1 MLELEWHML
10 TEGCSGILALTKWLH
25 GADSQLRSSLW
36 LIYSTILHI
45 FWNPKGHY
53 CFNSLPLV
61 PFLSQINPVYIFPS
75 YFFKVHFST
84 IFPSTPVCPVIFS
97 SKTVA
102 FLFFPIHA
110 TWPLST
116 SIYNPLRQTHMTWF
130 VMEWRMKSFG
140 SQKHLIW
147 FWHFGAYISL
157 MFSGKTSCVYLQPS
171 PSFILDLP
179 YLHLLPSF
187 FLYFFTI
194 FFRVSV
200 HPSVC
205 LSVCCTLRVVLRNY
219 SESFVATKWCG
230 CCFSS
235 WLSCLQVLET
245 GNVLAWFYAQ
255 QCSRLAQCIRDY
267 THFIVVCFTA
277 SSDWHS
283 KRRSA
288 DTLWKYV
295 WVY

>member
-36 LIYSTILHI
+36 LIYSTIFHI

-205 LSVCCTLRVVLRNY
+205 LSVCLSAAPCMLFSEITVKVLLPPNDVGAVFLRGFPAYRCWKLVMCWHD
-219 SESFVATKWCG
+219 FMH
-230 CCFSS
+230 SS
-235 WLSCLQVLET
+235 AQDWLSVSET
-245 GNVLAWFYAQ
+245 
-255 QCSRLAQCIRDY
+255 
-267 THFIVVCFTA
+267 THI
-277 SSDWHS
+277 
-283 KRRSA
+283 
-288 DTLWKYV
+288 L
-295 WVY
+295 